1 MNAIALKVPHANATQ
16 QLVERCL
23 KGDRKASYE
32 FYRLYAKAMF
42 NVTMRIVADYDEAQ
56 DVLQEAFVK
65 AFNNLHSFRG
75 DSTLGAWLKRITVH
89 TSLLH
94 LRKKKNN
101 ISLDEHHEHTLADA
115 PPPPAEGQIDHFPHT
130 ADTVRR
136 AIQLLPDGY
145 RIVLSLY
152 LLEGYDHAEI
162 AEVMGISEGTSKSQY
177 NRAKARLRHML
188 ETMPASL

>member
-1 MNAIALKVPHANATQ
+1 MTAIALQVPPTDATQ

-32 FYRLYAKAMF
+32 FYRLYSKAMF

-56 DVLQEAFVK
+56 DVLQEVFVK
-65 AFNNLHSFRG
+65 AFRNLHTFRG

-94 LRKKKNN
+94 LRQKKQML
-101 ISLDEHHEHTLADA
+101 SLDEKHEQTLADL
-115 PPPPAEGQIDHFPHT
+115 PPPPSEGEVDHFPHPPD
-130 ADTVRR
+130 AVRR
-136 AIQLLPDGY
+136 AIQLLPEGY
-145 RIVLSLY
+145 RVVLSLY

-162 AEVMGISEGTSKSQY
+162 AEVLGISEGTSKSQY
-177 NRAKARLRHML
+177 NRAKARLRQIL
-188 ETMPASL
+188 DTLPTAQ